1 MRSRLLSI
9 GSFVCLAAGLSAPAG
24 ASVIYSYVTD
34 ASSYTGAS
42 AGSIVPVNI
51 YLQETLTGSSTSY
64 VSANGGMTG
73 AGAGFNV
80 TGTTGGT
87 AAQFAAGSFTFA
99 PSFGGPQT
107 ADYNQGSGNNLEF
120 SEGIVPG
127 AATVM
132 PGANGRILLGTLN
145 VTAGSGKTSYIL
157 TSLNND
163 TINSSAQFP
172 NGNSLLGQS
181 NGNTTTQ
188 NPPPF
193 GSDLDLSP
201 SSGAYTGAN
210 ASPGDVITVSGG
222 STVPE
227 PASLAVFGVGA
238 MGLLARRRRRCE

>member
-1 MRSRLLSI
+1 MRSRRLLSI

-24 ASVIYSYVTD
+24 ASVIFSYVTD
-34 ASSYTGAS
+34 ASSYSAAA

-64 VSANGGMTG
+64 ISANGGVTG

-87 AAQFAAGSFTFA
+87 AAQLPAGSFTFA
-99 PSFGGPQT
+99 SSFGGPQT
-107 ADYNQGSGNNLEF
+107 ADYNQGSGSNLEF

-127 AATVM
+127 GSTVM
-132 PGANGRILLGTLN
+132 PDASGKILLGTLN
-145 VTAGSGKTSYIL
+145 VTAGTGKTSYIL

-163 TINSSAQFP
+163 TINNS
-172 NGNSLLGQS
+172 NSLLGQS

-193 GSDLDLSP
+193 GSDLDVSP
-201 SSGAYTGAN
+201 TSGAYTGAN
-210 ASPGDVITVSGG
+210 ASPGDVITVSGPTT
-222 STVPE
+222 SVPE

-238 MGLLARRRRRCE
+238 MGLLARRRRVR

>member
-1 MRSRLLSI
+1 LSI

-210 ASPGDVITVSGG
+210 ASPGDVITVSG
-222 STVPE
+222 SSVPE

-238 MGLLARRRRRCE
+238 MGLLARRRRSA